1 MSQSVVVTKNLLPAL
16 SVSCSFTCITT
27 QLRPHL
33 FQEAFLTQCP
43 MSTQGEA

>member
-1 MSQSVVVTKNLLPAL
+1 MPQCMAVTKNSLPAL

>member
-1 MSQSVVVTKNLLPAL
+1 MSQSVAVTKNSLPAL

-33 FQEAFLTQCP
+33 FQEAFLTWCS
-43 MSTQGEA
+43 MSIQGKA